1 MSIRIFLC
9 VLFTLSFGVRS
20 DQTIDYLPD
29 GQRLSVKRSQRLS
42 RALDGEEENGTK
54 ADATPN
60 AVAASDS
67 EASRVPR
74 VLALTLRTV
83 TKDVSYAGKYS
94 SFFSFS
100 FDIFF
105 RLLFFCMANEIRVT

>member
-1 MSIRIFLC
+1 MSIRILLC
-9 VLFTLSFGVRS
+9 VLFTLSCGVRS

-54 ADATPN
+54 ADATPPN

-94 SFFSFS
+94 SFFTFS
-100 FDIFF
+100 FDISFSD
-105 RLLFFCMANEIRVT
+105 

>member
-1 MSIRIFLC
+1 MSIRILLC
-9 VLFTLSFGVRS
+9 VLFTLSCGVRS

-67 EASRVPR
+67 EAPR

-105 RLLFFCMANEIRVT
+105 RLIFFCMANEIRVT